1 MLYLIIGILLFIGG
15 SIVGAVLM
23 SIMAA
28 ASKDSRER
36 ENIEIKEKENFE
48 IKETKLIANRFI
60 VRSKDICLISDDDI
74 LNEHIIKSQIYDY
87 LIKNLF
93 DTNLIQYNTEYDYY
107 YVEFWTKDERENRNE
122 NN

>member
-28 ASKDSRER
+28 ASRDSRER
-36 ENIEIKEKENFE
+36 ER
-48 IKETKLIANRFI
+48 TG
-60 VRSKDICLISDDDI
+60 
-74 LNEHIIKSQIYDY
+74 
-87 LIKNLF
+87 
-93 DTNLIQYNTEYDYY
+93 
-107 YVEFWTKDERENRNE
+107 ENRNE